1 MDFYLTLK
9 KERRRIHKNLLD
21 LVVIL
26 LDITNHILIF
36 SLLEMAI
43 LFEITFKKV
52 QARALG

>member
-9 KERRRIHKNLLD
+9 KERRRMHKNLLD